1 MVRSHD
7 RLTGAAVPD
16 NTLTYGFGTTGIC
29 GTDTAAGAD
38 GNRTS
43 FTDTVTGGTAASSTA
58 VAAEYFYDNA
68 DRLTSDCVSGAPA
81 GSSPIL
87 STSLVET
94 AGPSQNLGY
103 DSHGDITSIADQSM
117 TYDQTGRHLSTAT
130 SNTGNGGTVDTV
142 SYVRDVT
149 GAAIAMTTTVGS
161 ATTTVDYSGGG
172 GVGFTF
178 NGGTTPNT
186 TLNET
191 TLSLPGGVTVSLQ
204 GASAQVWSYPD
215 LHGDDTVTA
224 DGTGT
229 RIPTATGPIAVYDPF
244 GDPINL
250 ATGQI
255 GTIAADTTS
264 IPTDTTTPGAS
275 YGWEGSHGKQDQT
288 TGDIAT
294 IEMGARQYV
303 PLLGRFLSVDPVPG
317 GNANDYNYP
326 DDPINE
332 NDLSGLANG
341 WPVLPPEKGI
351 YVLRFTNGKAY
362 VGRSVNLKARVLR
375 WSRTKNINERF
386 DGATLGEI
394 EFIPTPGATIAE
406 QRIVE
411 QRTINLL
418 RPGQQLYNERNE
430 LPDGKSYGEE
440 NPFNFQNEWP
450 KGRGPNATGVD
461 GEEPKDPWDP
471 DPDGGEDA
479 P

>member
-1 MVRSHD
+1 MSTVVGSTATTVRYSD
-7 RLTGAAVPD
+7 TPSGVQF
-16 NTLTYGFGTTGIC
+16 TLNGT
-29 GTDTAAGAD
+29 
-38 GNRTS
+38 
-43 FTDTVTGGTAASSTA
+43 STA
-58 VAAEYFYDNA
+58 V
-68 DRLTSDCVSGAPA
+68 
-81 GSSPIL
+81 
-87 STSLVET
+87 
-94 AGPSQNLGY
+94 
-103 DSHGDITSIADQSM
+103 
-117 TYDQTGRHLSTAT
+117 
-130 SNTGNGGTVDTV
+130 
-142 SYVRDVT
+142 
-149 GAAIAMTTTVGS
+149 
-161 ATTTVDYSGGG
+161 
-172 GVGFTF
+172 
-178 NGGTTPNT
+178 
-186 TLNET
+186 NET